1 MTRVTVNNMAVDV
14 PEDATVLQAVRAAG
28 IALPTL
34 CYHEGLSPYGACRLC
49 MVSLT
54 IPRRDLIASCIYP
67 VEDGMVVETETP
79 EAKAA
84 RRMVL
89 ELLLA
94 RCPGSGVIRDLAAQ
108 MGVTA
113 SRFPGAATDGDDE
126 RCVLCGLCVRVCH
139 EAIGAKAIGFIGRGE
154 HRKVGSP
161 FEIHSEACIGCG
173 ACAEICP
180 TGAIIM
186 EDRGGVRLLSNWH
199 TRIERNPCP
208 DCGRYF
214 APEKMSFLKE
224 MFSEIESLWTL
235 CPECRS
241 KRTARQWLEEAGQTV
256 AQGNIKKV

>member
-1 MTRVTVNNMAVDV
+1 MIRVTVNNMAVDV

-28 IALPTL
+28 IAIPTL
-34 CYHEGLSPYGACRLC
+34 CYHEGLSPFGACRLC
-49 MVSLT
+49 MVSLVL
-54 IPRRDLIASCIYP
+54 PRRDLIASCIYP

-94 RCPGSGVIRDLAAQ
+94 RCPNSGVIRDLAAQ

-113 SRFPGAATDGDDE
+113 SRFPATATNGDDE

-180 TGAIIM
+180 TGAIII
-186 EDRGGVRLLSNWH
+186 EDQGGVRILSNWH

-208 DCGRYF
+208 DCGRYV
-214 APEKMSFLKE
+214 
-224 MFSEIESLWTL
+224 
-235 CPECRS
+235 RS
-241 KRTARQWLEEAGQTV
+241 RALASVPARRVGDLAGSIGDHQR
-256 AQGNIKKV
+256 